1 MARAVLC
8 RHCCMPEQ
16 RRGIECWVEVRTPW
30 LSAPGPPSSLG
41 PLLLLFRAAASTGS
55 VSAHNDTSLQVVH
68 SKRLSAAYIFILFLK
83 RPWVSPKVLLL
94 LLMLSYKLHVNR
106 AFTFT
111 HTCCPQHKFEIT
123 QGFIKPSHCHCLH
136 YFLHMYFPAVLSS

>member
-41 PLLLLFRAAASTGS
+41 PLRLLFRAAASTGS
-55 VSAHNDTSLQVVH
+55 VSANNDTSLQVVH
-68 SKRLSAAYIFILFLK
+68 SKRLSAAYILFLK

-94 LLMLSYKLHVNR
+94 LMLPYKLHVDR
-106 AFTFT
+106 AFTF
-111 HTCCPQHKFEIT
+111 TCCPQHKFEIT
-123 QGFIKPSHCHCLH
+123 RGFIKPSDCHCLH
-136 YFLHMYFPAVLSS
+136 YFLHIYFPAVLSS